1 MSAGVK
7 WNADTKMDVLLAT
20 PVAVA
25 VLIGSYGLSKW
36 CLHHKDPNT
45 NSHDLLFKCESMAV
59 GIFFIGTSFL
69 LKGLLG
75 GFDCSRDQTNGK
87 LYLDID
93 PGIECY
99 TVSSRAAAAATCT
112 VPCICVCLVSHAHA
126 TPRGCVQS
134 GRARQHPHQGNTWP
148 DDLGRYHGQDC
159 A

>member
-1 MSAGVK
+1 
-7 WNADTKMDVLLAT
+7 MDVLLAT

-112 VPCICVCLVSHAHA
+112 VLCVPCLPRSRH
-126 TPRGCVQS
+126 TPWM
-134 GRARQHPHQGNTWP
+134 RAIRTRTPASASRQH
-148 DDLGRYHGQDC
+148 L

>member
-1 MSAGVK
+1 M
-7 WNADTKMDVLLAT
+7 NQQ
-20 PVAVA
+20 P
-25 VLIGSYGLSKW
+25 Y
-36 CLHHKDPNT
+36 
-45 NSHDLLFKCESMAV
+45 DLFDIDK
-59 GIFFIGTSFL
+59 GTDKIFFIGTSFL

-134 GRARQHPHQGNTWP
+134 GRARQHPHQGNTLTGYHYLLTCQGFPLPFAATVCGGNITSGRWW
-148 DDLGRYHGQDC
+148 LGRDGVLHHRDRH
-159 A
+159 